1 MFLLVQESYLMN
13 SRLNNQLSFIKEID
27 KLKSIDRMSLLIN
40 SSRRENTAEH
50 SWHFALMVSILAEHA
65 ESDSLNL
72 AKTIRMAL
80 IHDIVEIDAGDTYCY
95 DEQGYEDKSEREI
108 TAAKRIFG
116 LLPDDQGKE
125 IWQLWEEFEEG
136 KTEEAK
142 FARAIDRLNPFML
155 NYYSGGKTW
164 RDNKIKKSQVL
175 GRMGEIEHNT
185 PKLWPYVTSLIDG
198 AIAHGWIIDDL
209 I

>member
-1 MFLLVQESYLMN
+1 MN

-175 GRMGEIEHNT
+175 GRMGEIEHYT
-185 PKLWPYVTSLIDG
+185 PKL
-198 AIAHGWIIDDL
+198 
-209 I
+209 